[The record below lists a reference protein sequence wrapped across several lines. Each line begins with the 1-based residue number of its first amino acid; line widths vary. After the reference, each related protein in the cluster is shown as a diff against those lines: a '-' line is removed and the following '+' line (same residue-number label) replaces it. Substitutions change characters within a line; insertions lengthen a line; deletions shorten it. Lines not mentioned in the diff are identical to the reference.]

1 MGRLGLKFGA
11 TTGCGGFIV
20 GIGDHHIIAFAKQHA
35 GNGQTDAFGGAG
47 DQSSL
52 HIGSFIGMHREQ
64 VVFGK
69 GAATAGS
76 GRGRAKWKPQRQRPS
91 AARHVRETES
101 WTGSGT
107 SLKSGHRNRD
117 RPERRWNGP
126 DRWRNRTP
134 KLH

>member
-1 MGRLGLKFGA
+1 MGRLLLELGSA
-11 TTGCGGFIV
+11 TGSGGFIV
-20 GIGDHHIIAFAKQHA
+20 GIGNHYVIAFAKQHA

-47 DQSSL
+47 DESGF

-69 GAATAGS
+69 GVATAES

-91 AARHVRETES
+91 AARHARGTGA

-107 SLKSGHRNRD
+107 SLKSGRRNRD